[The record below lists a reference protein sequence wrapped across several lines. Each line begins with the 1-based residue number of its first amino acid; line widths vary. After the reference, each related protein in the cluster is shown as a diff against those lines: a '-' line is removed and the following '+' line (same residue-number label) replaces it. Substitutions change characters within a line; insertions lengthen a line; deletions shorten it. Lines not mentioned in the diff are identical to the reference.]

1 MMISLYGREKP
12 IYIVCLIIVLI
23 LSCSPRSTRWGLPQH
38 EYTYQIPEKI
48 DDGWEYSDLKAEG
61 VDPKK
66 INELMENILKGDI
79 KNLHSILLVKNEKL
93 IFEEYFYGYNRD
105 TSHYL
110 ASVTKSVASAL
121 IGIAM
126 DQNHIG
132 GISQGGLDKTV
143 LELFPEYENVI
154 RSDVGKGNLL
164 FRHILSM
171 SAGLDW
177 DEQTYGYLNQAN
189 DMYQARISND
199 SIRYLL
205 KKPVIAE
212 PGTVFNYNSMLS
224 VMLTRIIAK
233 SSGMLT
239 NEFAELYLF
248 NPLGIDNY
256 SWDRLED
263 GLLDAAGGL
272 HMRPRD
278 MAKLGYLFLNDGKWK
293 GKSIISQEWITE
305 STKAHTTHDLEY
317 GYGFQWR
324 CAKVTIS
331 NQKIDT
337 YWASG
342 HGGQA
347 IYVFPSLDLVAVFT
361 SKVWDNSLGTFR
373 PSGILKHYIIP
384 AMLPPSPPRKTIK
397 LGQKALDRYIGKYK
411 LKFSNVPLIIFRK
424 GDKLFV
430 PTPYREF
437 VELFPESEYRFF
449 GISKEFGDTQL
460 DFTKDEKGNI
470 QKVIVHMGFGRILC
484 EKIE

>member
-1 MMISLYGREKP
+1 MIGLYFREKP
-12 IYIVCLIIVLI
+12 IYIVGAIIVLI
-23 LSCSPRSTRWGLPQH
+23 LSCAPRATRWGLPQY
-38 EYTYQIPEKI
+38 EYSYQIPEKS
-48 DDGWEYSDLKAEG
+48 DDGWEYSDLKTEG

-66 INELMENILKGDI
+66 INELMRNILKGEI
-79 KNLHSILLVKNEKL
+79 KNIHSILLVKNGKL

-126 DQNHIG
+126 DQNYIG

-143 LELFPEYENVI
+143 LELFPEYESVI
-154 RSDVGKGNLL
+154 RPDVEKENLL

-171 SAGLDW
+171 SAGIDW
-177 DEQTYGYLNQAN
+177 DEQTYSYLNPLN
-189 DMYQARISND
+189 DMYKARVSND
-199 SIRYLL
+199 SIKYTLQ
-205 KKPVIAE
+205 KPVVVK
-212 PGTVFNYNSMLS
+212 PGTKFNYNSQLSIMLS
-224 VMLTRIIAK
+224 SIINK
-233 SSGMLT
+233 NSGMLT
-239 NEFAELYLF
+239 NEFADHYLF
-248 NPLGIDNY
+248 KPLGINTY

-263 GLLDAAGGL
+263 GSLDTAGGL
-272 HMRPRD
+272 HLRPRD
-278 MAKLGYLFLNDGKWK
+278 MAKIGYLFLNEGKWK
-293 GKSIISQEWITE
+293 GKSIISQEWIAE
-305 STKAHTTHDLEY
+305 STKMHTTHDLEY

-347 IYVFPSLDLVAVFT
+347 IYVFPALDLVAVFT

-373 PSGILKHYIIP
+373 PAGILKHYIIP
-384 AMLPPSPPRKTIK
+384 AMLPPVPRRKAIK
-397 LGQKALDRYIGKYK
+397 IDPNALDGYVGKYR
-411 LKFSNVPLIIFRK
+411 LKFSNMPLVIFRK

-437 VELFPESEYRFF
+437 VELFAESEYRFF
-449 GISKEFGDTQL
+449 GTSKEFGDTQL

-470 QKVIVHMGFGRILC
+470 QKVIVHIGFGRIQC
-484 EKIE
+484 EKIQ